1 MTEQLGFDFDT
12 PPTEADRSDAPE
24 PRASPARGETDTP
37 PPGPCRLVESLAAA
51 ARAHPWDRKLLLAR
65 TRGQARELLRQLALH
80 EGAWLGFE
88 VGTVLPLAVE
98 LAGPSL
104 AGEGREV
111 LDEFDRQAL
120 LDGAIDRVLLGA
132 GRGPLSELA
141 EGVGFRAALSSSVL
155 SLRIAGVTA
164 DRVQAA
170 RFEDGGKQRVLAAI
184 EARYEA
190 LLQDG
195 GATDEAGVLARAA
208 ELLEGAPPDSIG
220 ELLGGRSVFLL
231 PGLGLRGLPGR
242 IVRALIAGGAAVL
255 ETDPVRGLERPPAF
269 VWAEGPVGSP
279 LSDLHAPGELAEP
292 GAGGVEV
299 FSAASIGDELRE
311 VLRRAADAGFS
322 WDQVEIV
329 AADASVYGSAMH
341 TLSRLLDVP
350 VSFAAGLPVQ
360 RTRPGRAVTAFFR
373 WLDSGFH
380 AEVIRSLLEA
390 GDLTPP
396 RPWDRILPSRL
407 ARRFRDLRIGWGR
420 ARYLD
425 RIDQRLSS
433 VEQMSCGRHET
444 EEGLEKRKER
454 TRLELRAI
462 KAIVEPVL
470 RRTPTVPGR
479 LDTAPEKVSPA
490 QLARGLRA
498 FLDRVPVTDAVDR
511 TAAERLMRRLDR
523 VRETLDRRTDYRAAA
538 ATLLGHLDFRVP
550 APRAEGRAPWS
561 SAGGHLY
568 LSDFEHGGYSGRAAT
583 FLVGLDAGR
592 VPGQGNQDPLL
603 LDAERY
609 ALGDQL
615 PRSRD
620 RVAERS
626 FSLAALLARLRG
638 RVCLSYCAWDPSEA
652 RAAPP
657 STEILQAHRI
667 ASGQASAGFKA
678 LHRHLGT
685 AVGVVPRRHHL
696 DARDVW
702 LSALASHG
710 RLLAGTP
717 TVREAFP
724 RLDAGL
730 RARAALPGPVATP
743 FHGRV
748 TPRPDA
754 LDPRRNPERVVS
766 ASALETLGRCPRR
779 YLYRYVLGLRPPDDP
794 ELDPDRWLDP
804 LQKGALLHTVYE
816 RTLAAARRE
825 GVGPA
830 ELAHVA
836 QRILSEEA
844 KRALV
849 EVPAPSEAV
858 RLKELDDLEL
868 DIRAFVEAVT
878 PWLDD
883 WVALELKFG
892 LAGTD
897 PVALPVKGGTINVR
911 GAIDRVD
918 RTPEGLVV
926 IDYKT
931 GSTAR
936 YSTKSGTYDG
946 GRRLQHLV
954 YTRVAALLLAEPVA
968 RMEYSF
974 PTHANL
980 GESLA
985 YPPDRL
991 RTGERLVG
999 TMLDGVARGWFLP
1012 TDAATDCTY
1021 CDFARLC
1028 GVHPADREN
1037 PSPLATWSDA
1047 HRDELEELSA
1057 LRRVRRWDEEGE
1069 GLWPAT

>member
-1 MTEQLGFDFDT
+1 MTDQLGFDFDA
-12 PPTEADRSDAPE
+12 PAVEPDRSEALDPE
-24 PRASPARGETDTP
+24 ASPVGGGADTRL
-37 PPGPCRLVESLAAA
+37 PGPCRLVASLAEA
-51 ARAHPWDRKLLLAR
+51 ARAHRWDRKLLLAR
-65 TRGQARELLRQLALH
+65 TRGQGRELLRQLALH
-80 EGAWLGFE
+80 DGAWLGFE

-104 AGEGREV
+104 ARAGRV
-111 LDEFDRQAL
+111 MLDEFDRQAL
-120 LDGAIDRVLLGA
+120 LDRAIDDVLLGP

-164 DRVQAA
+164 ARVQAA
-170 RFEDGGKQRVLAAI
+170 RFEDGRKQRVLAAI
-184 EARYEA
+184 EARYEG
-190 LLQDG
+190 LLGEHD
-195 GATDEAGVLARAA
+195 AVDEAGVLTQAS
-208 ELLEGAPPDSIG
+208 ELLEGATAEATRD
-220 ELLGGRSVFLL
+220 LLGGRKVFIL

-242 IVRALIAGGAAVL
+242 IVRALISGGAMVL
-255 ETDPVRGLERPPAF
+255 KTDPVRGLDLPPGFA
-269 VWAEGPVGSP
+269 WAEGSAGSP
-279 LSDLHAPGELAEP
+279 LSHLHAPGEAGEP
-292 GAGGVEV
+292 GAVRIEV

-311 VLRRAADAGFS
+311 VLRRASDAGLS

-329 AADASVYGSAMH
+329 AADASVYGSATH
-341 TLSRLLDVP
+341 TLSQLLDVP

-360 RTRPGRAVTAFFR
+360 RTRPGRAVTAYFR
-373 WLDSGFH
+373 WLDSGFL

-396 RPWDRILPSRL
+396 RPWDWLLPSRL

-425 RIDQRLSS
+425 RIDQRLSA
-433 VEQMSCGRHET
+433 VEHMSRGRHET
-444 EEGLEKRKER
+444 EEGLERRKEH
-454 TRLELRAI
+454 TRRELRAI
-462 KAIVEPVL
+462 RAILEPVL
-470 RRTPTVPGR
+470 RRTPPVPGR
-479 LDTAPEKVSPA
+479 LDTSPEKVSPA

-523 VRETLDRRTDYRAAA
+523 IRETLDRRTDYRAAA

-568 LSDFEHGGYSGRAAT
+568 LSDLEHGGYSGRAAT

-592 VPGQGNQDPLL
+592 VPGQGTQDPLL
-603 LDAERY
+603 LDAERH

-626 FSLAALLARLRG
+626 FRLAALLARLRG

-657 STEILQAHRI
+657 ATEILQAYRI
-667 ASGQASAGFKA
+667 ASGQASAGFSA

-685 AVGVVPRRHHL
+685 AAGVVPGRHQL

-702 LSALASHG
+702 LSALASDG

-717 TVREAFP
+717 TVRGAFP

-730 RARAALPGPVATP
+730 RARAALLGPVATP
-743 FHGRV
+743 FHGLV
-748 TPRPDA
+748 TPRPEA
-754 LDPRRNPERVVS
+754 LDPRRNPDRVVS

-779 YLYRYVLGLRPPDDP
+779 YLYQYVLAIRPPDDP

-804 LQKGALLHTVYE
+804 LQKGALLHSVYE
-816 RTLAAARRE
+816 RTLADARRE
-825 GVGPA
+825 SVA
-830 ELAHVA
+830 ATELEELARRV
-836 QRILSEEA
+836 LSEEA
-844 KRALV
+844 HRSLIDT
-849 EVPAPSEAV
+849 PAPSEAV
-858 RLKELDDLEL
+858 RLRELDELEL
-868 DIRAFVEAVT
+868 DIRAFVAAVT
-878 PWLDD
+878 PWLEH

-892 LAGTD
+892 LGEAE
-897 PVALPVKGGTINVR
+897 PVVLPVEGGGVRVR

-931 GSTAR
+931 GRAAR

-946 GRRLQHLV
+946 GRRLQHFV
-954 YTRVAALLLAEPVA
+954 YTRVAALLLSEPVA

-980 GESLA
+980 GESLP
-985 YPPDRL
+985 YPPHLL

-999 TMLDGVARGWFLP
+999 TMLDGVAQGWFLP
-1012 TDAATDCTY
+1012 TDCEKDCTY
-1021 CDFARLC
+1021 CDFSRLC
-1028 GVHPADREN
+1028 GVHPGDREN
-1037 PSPLATWSDA
+1037 PSPLAAWSEA
-1047 HRDELEELSA
+1047 HRDELQELSA